1 MYSMNIDGLFE
12 TVAHYA
18 GLKEQVLETPL
29 CAYHLEH
36 EKGSGWTPEGEA
48 LLKQR
53 IAASGI
59 TWLDASAVQVW
70 SSYME
75 WLQRP
80 MIFNG
85 SDWGFGDVALPERTL
100 QTVVRP

>member
-1 MYSMNIDGLFE
+1 
-12 TVAHYA
+12 V
-18 GLKEQVLETPL
+18 VLETPL

-59 TWLDASAVQVW
+59 TWLDSGAVHVW
-70 SSYME
+70 SAYMQ

-85 SDWGFGDVALPERTL
+85 SNWGFGDVRLPETTL
-100 QTVVRP
+100 KNPADHE